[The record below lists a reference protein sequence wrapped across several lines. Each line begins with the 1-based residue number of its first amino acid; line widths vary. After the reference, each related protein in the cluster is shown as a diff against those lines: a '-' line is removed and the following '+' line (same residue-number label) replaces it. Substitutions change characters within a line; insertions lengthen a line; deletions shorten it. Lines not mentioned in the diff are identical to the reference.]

1 MTPLLLF
8 GRLVLLSVVLALCDA
23 FAQEAQAGLGSFFSG
38 MGSRSRVI
46 QICVVTMGVALLIM
60 MKKFSPHDSDPR
72 AFAPKMNYAPIGDDK
87 VTR

>member
-1 MTPLLLF
+1 MTPLRFL
-8 GRLVLLSVVLALCDA
+8 GRLVLLSTGFALFDA

-72 AFAPKMNYAPIGDDK
+72 AFAPKMNYAPTGDDEA
-87 VTR
+87 TR